1 MQTANGLA
9 SFRNQRVLLLQ
20 GPAGPFFCRL
30 ARDLAAA
37 GAQVHKINFNG
48 GDAFFYSRNA
58 IRFSGSVEQWPE
70 RFQETLASLNINV
83 VMLYGDC
90 RAYHRIACEIAQRHG
105 IRVLVFEEGYLRPDH
120 VTLEDGGVNGYS
132 RLPKNV
138 EFYRN
143 LAPQEPEQATQL
155 GNTFWHMFGW
165 TVLYYLAASLLRKP
179 YPHYRHHRPLVL
191 REYMSWLRSLWRKNY
206 YRVKERAA
214 EKRLQGELAKRYF
227 LVPLQ
232 AHNDFQ
238 IQVHSDFEEVE
249 SFIEHVVAS
258 FAQEA
263 PPETVLVIK
272 HHPMDRAYRNY
283 AGLIAHLAHIHS
295 LADRLLYV
303 HDLHLPTLLRNA
315 RGVVVINST
324 VGLSAL
330 FHGTPVK
337 VCGRAIYDLPG
348 LSYQGSLRDFWKQ
361 AAYFSMDVDLY
372 QGFRNHVARA
382 TQINGSFYCR
392 LPDSGFETG
401 MNWDRARIASAASPP
416 SALPVGAPSGNALP

>member
-1 MQTANGLA
+1 MQTASGLA
-9 SFRNQRVLLLQ
+9 AFRNQRVLLLQ
-20 GPAGPFFCRL
+20 GPAGPFFRRL
-30 ARDLAAA
+30 ACDLATA

-48 GDAFFYSRNA
+48 GDAFFYPRNA
-58 IRFSGSVEQWPE
+58 IRFSGSLEEWPG
-70 RFQETLASLNINV
+70 RFQDTLTALNIDA

-90 RAYHRIACEIAQRHG
+90 RAYHRIACEIAQRKG

-120 VTLEDGGVNGYS
+120 VTLEEGGVNGYS
-132 RLPKNV
+132 HLPKDV

-143 LAPQEPEQATQL
+143 LETQEPEKVKQL
-155 GNTFWHMFGW
+155 GNTFWHMVGW
-165 TVLYYLAASLLRKP
+165 TVLYYLAAFLLQWP
-179 YPHYRHHRPLVL
+179 YRHYRHHRPLVL
-191 REYMSWLRSLWRKNY
+191 HEYVLWLRSVWRKNY
-206 YRVKERAA
+206 YRFKERVA
-214 EKRLQGELAKRYF
+214 EKRLQGEWAKRYF

-238 IQVHSDFEEVE
+238 IQVHSDFEDVE
-249 SFIEHVVAS
+249 SFIGQVVAS
-258 FAQEA
+258 FAQEG
-263 PPETVLVIK
+263 PSGTVLVIK

-283 AGLIAHLAHIHS
+283 AKLLAQLARLHS
-295 LADRLLYV
+295 LEGRLLYV

-337 VCGRAIYDLPG
+337 ACGRAIYDLPG
-348 LSYQGSLRDFWKQ
+348 LSYQGSLGDFWKQ
-361 AAYFSMDVDLY
+361 AEYFSMDLDLY
-372 QGFRNHVARA
+372 QRFRNHVARA

-401 MNWDRARIASAASPP
+401 MNWDREPIGSAS
-416 SALPVGAPSGNALP
+416 SACSAFAVGATGTTLS